1 MTTGQGDISINRV
14 YAHGGDAFEPSCV
27 MRCQIRTVECRQN
40 LAILGQLWPTKE
52 LEYHEYSS
60 CHIQEQGAGMGQG
73 LARTQPVR
81 MSDFLKYFPIL
92 FLAKLIAPI
101 KKIIHKCT
109 QIGNWRDFPHR
120 RFKR

>member
-1 MTTGQGDISINRV
+1 
-14 YAHGGDAFEPSCV
+14 

-60 CHIQEQGAGMGQG
+60 WHIQEQGAGMGQG

-101 KKIIHKCT
+101 KKLYISILKLVTGGISLIADSRGEISPSHAAYFGKKKHNFST
-109 QIGNWRDFPHR
+109 
-120 RFKR
+120 